1 VLAAGPG
8 ELRHLQGRLTGP
20 EMASAPAAAAKGA
33 TRRRLGWAPYALL
46 APSLV
51 YLAVFFALPMVNAF
65 GLAFQGEAGGYSLEP
80 VRRMLGDERFGEA
93 LTTTLLLVVIIV
105 PIQFAV
111 AMSMALV
118 VNARLK
124 GTDLWLYIF
133 ALPLG
138 ISELAAGIV
147 WFSIFTEQGWL
158 NSFLTQLGVLDRPFI
173 FLNYQRPILLVLT
186 IVVAEAWRATSII
199 MVILVAG
206 LQGIP
211 RDYLEAADVFGATPW
226 QRVRHVILP
235 LLRPSIRV
243 ALILR
248 TILAFQVFATV
259 IALAGSATNVLAG
272 EAYRW
277 YQNLRDA
284 RVAAAYAT
292 LILILSVA
300 STVLFLLLLPT
311 EEDRSA

>member
-1 VLAAGPG
+1 VATTTTTAA
-8 ELRHLQGRLTGP
+8 
-20 EMASAPAAAAKGA
+20 SVA

-65 GLAFQGEAGGYSLEP
+65 GLAFQGDEGGYSLEP
-80 VRRMLGDERFGEA
+80 IRRMLGDERFAKA
-93 LTTTLLLVVIIV
+93 LTTTLLLVLIIV
-105 PIQFAV
+105 PIQFVV
-111 AMSMALV
+111 AMGMALV

-124 GTDLWLYIF
+124 GTDLWLYVF

-138 ISELAAGIV
+138 VSELAAGIV

-158 NSFLTQLGVLDRPFI
+158 NSLLTQVGILDRPFI
-173 FLNYQRPILLVLT
+173 FLDYQRPALLILT
-186 IVVAEAWRATSII
+186 IVVAEAWRATSIVMI
-199 MVILVAG
+199 ILVAG

-211 RDYLEAADVFGATPW
+211 RDYLEAADVFGATAW

-235 LLRPSIRV
+235 LLKPSIRV

-284 RVAAAYAT
+284 RVAAAYAS
-292 LILILSVA
+292 LILILSVV
-300 STVLFLLLLPT
+300 STILFLLLLPT
-311 EEDRSA
+311 EEDRPT

>member
-1 VLAAGPG
+1 
-8 ELRHLQGRLTGP
+8 
-20 EMASAPAAAAKGA
+20 
-33 TRRRLGWAPYALL
+33 
-46 APSLV
+46 
-51 YLAVFFALPMVNAF
+51 VFFALPMVNAF
-65 GLAFQGEAGGYSLEP
+65 GLAFQGDAGGYSLEP
-80 VRRMLGDERFGEA
+80 VRRMLGDERFGDA

-111 AMSMALV
+111 AMGMALV

-158 NSFLTQLGVLDRPFI
+158 NSLLTQFGVLDRPFI
-173 FLNYQRPILLVLT
+173 FLNYQRPVLLILT

-211 RDYLEAADVFGATPW
+211 RDYLEAADVFGATAW

-235 LLRPSIRV
+235 LLKPSIRV

-277 YQNLRDA
+277 YSNLRDA

-292 LILILSVA
+292 LILVLSVV

-311 EEDRSA
+311 EEDRPA

>member
-1 VLAAGPG
+1 VATTTAA
-8 ELRHLQGRLTGP
+8 
-20 EMASAPAAAAKGA
+20 SVAP
-33 TRRRLGWAPYALL
+33 RRRLGWAPYALL

-65 GLAFQGEAGGYSLEP
+65 GLAFQGDEGGYSLEP
-80 VRRMLGDERFGEA
+80 IRRMLGDERFAKA

-105 PIQFAV
+105 PIQFVV
-111 AMSMALV
+111 AMGMALV

-124 GTDLWLYIF
+124 GTDLWLYVF

-138 ISELAAGIV
+138 VSELAAGIV

-158 NSFLTQLGVLDRPFI
+158 NSLLTQVGILDRPFI
-173 FLNYQRPILLVLT
+173 FLDYQRPTLLLLT
-186 IVVAEAWRATSII
+186 IVVAEAWRATSIVMI
-199 MVILVAG
+199 ILVAG

-211 RDYLEAADVFGATPW
+211 RDYLEAADVFGATAW

-235 LLRPSIRV
+235 LLKPSIRV

-284 RVAAAYAT
+284 RVAAAYAS
-292 LILILSVA
+292 LILILSVV
-300 STVLFLLLLPT
+300 STILFLLLLPT
-311 EEDRSA
+311 EEDRPA

>member
-1 VLAAGPG
+1 VATTTTGTAAGV
-8 ELRHLQGRLTGP
+8 
-20 EMASAPAAAAKGA
+20 S

-51 YLAVFFALPMVNAF
+51 YLVVFFAMPMVNAF
-65 GLAFQGEAGGYSLEP
+65 GLAFQGDEGGYSLEP
-80 VRRMLGDERFGEA
+80 IRRMLGDERFAKA

-105 PIQFAV
+105 PIQFVV
-111 AMSMALV
+111 AMGMALV

-138 ISELAAGIV
+138 VSELAAGIV

-158 NSFLTQLGVLDRPFI
+158 NSLLTQVGILDRPFI
-173 FLNYQRPILLVLT
+173 FLDYQRPTLLILT
-186 IVVAEAWRATSII
+186 IVVAEAWRATSIVMI
-199 MVILVAG
+199 ILVAG

-211 RDYLEAADVFGATPW
+211 RDYLEAADVFGATAW

-235 LLRPSIRV
+235 LLKPSIRV

-292 LILILSVA
+292 LILILSVV

-311 EEDRSA
+311 EEDRPA

>member
-1 VLAAGPG
+1 MATNTATAA
-8 ELRHLQGRLTGP
+8 RV
-20 EMASAPAAAAKGA
+20 A
-33 TRRRLGWAPYALL
+33 TRRHLGWAPYALL

-51 YLAVFFALPMVNAF
+51 YLAVFFAMPMVNAF
-65 GLAFQGEAGGYSLEP
+65 GLAFQGDAGGYSLEP
-80 VRRMLGDERFGEA
+80 IRRMLGDERFGDA
-93 LTTTLLLVVIIV
+93 LRTTLLLVVIIV

-173 FLNYQRPILLVLT
+173 FLDYQRPVLLILT

-211 RDYLEAADVFGATPW
+211 RDYLEAADVFGATAW

-235 LLRPSIRV
+235 LLKPSIRV

-292 LILILSVA
+292 LILILSVV
-300 STVLFLLLLPT
+300 STALFLLLLPT
-311 EEDRSA
+311 EEDRPA

>member
-1 VLAAGPG
+1 
-8 ELRHLQGRLTGP
+8 
-20 EMASAPAAAAKGA
+20 MASATAAEGKGGN
-33 TRRRLGWAPYALL
+33 RRHLGWAPYALL

-51 YLAVFFALPMVNAF
+51 YLAVFFAVPMINAF
-65 GLAFQGEAGGYSLEP
+65 GLAFQGDAGGYSLEP
-80 VRRMLGDERFGEA
+80 VRRMLSDERFGDA

-105 PIQFAV
+105 PIQFVV
-111 AMSMALV
+111 AMGMALV

-158 NSFLTQLGVLDRPFI
+158 NSLLTQLGVLDRPFI
-173 FLNYQRPILLVLT
+173 FLDYQRPTLLVLT

-211 RDYLEAADVFGATPW
+211 RDYLEAADVFGATAW

-235 LLRPSIRV
+235 LLKPSLRV

-277 YQNLRDA
+277 YSNLRDA

-292 LILILSVA
+292 LILILSVV

-311 EEDRSA
+311 EEDRPA

>member
-1 VLAAGPG
+1 
-8 ELRHLQGRLTGP
+8 
-20 EMASAPAAAAKGA
+20 MASAPAVAAKGD

-80 VRRMLGDERFGEA
+80 VRRMLGDGRFGDA
-93 LTTTLLLVVIIV
+93 LRTTLLLVVIIV

-118 VNARLK
+118 VNARLR

-173 FLNYQRPILLVLT
+173 FLDYQRPVLLILT

>member
-1 VLAAGPG
+1 VATTTAA
-8 ELRHLQGRLTGP
+8 RV
-20 EMASAPAAAAKGA
+20 A

-65 GLAFQGEAGGYSLEP
+65 GLAFQGDEGGYSLEP
-80 VRRMLGDERFGEA
+80 IRRMLGDERFAKA

-105 PIQFAV
+105 PIQFVV
-111 AMSMALV
+111 AMGMALV

-124 GTDLWLYIF
+124 GTDLWLYVF

-138 ISELAAGIV
+138 VSELAAGIV

-158 NSFLTQLGVLDRPFI
+158 NSLLTQVGILDRPFI
-173 FLNYQRPILLVLT
+173 FLDYQRPTLLILT
-186 IVVAEAWRATSII
+186 IVVAEAWRATSIVMI
-199 MVILVAG
+199 ILVAG

-211 RDYLEAADVFGATPW
+211 RDYLEAADVFGATAW

-235 LLRPSIRV
+235 LLKPSIRV

-248 TILAFQVFATV
+248 TILAFQVFATG

-284 RVAAAYAT
+284 RVAAAYAS
-292 LILILSVA
+292 LILILSVL
-300 STVLFLLLLPT
+300 STILFLLLLPT
-311 EEDRSA
+311 EEDRPT

>member
-1 VLAAGPG
+1 MATTTAA
-8 ELRHLQGRLTGP
+8 
-20 EMASAPAAAAKGA
+20 SVAP
-33 TRRRLGWAPYALL
+33 RRRLGWAPYALL

-65 GLAFQGEAGGYSLEP
+65 GLAFQGDEGGYSLEP
-80 VRRMLGDERFGEA
+80 IRRMLGDERFAKA

-105 PIQFAV
+105 PIQFVV
-111 AMSMALV
+111 AMGMALV
-118 VNARLK
+118 VNARLR
-124 GTDLWLYIF
+124 GTDLWLYVF

-138 ISELAAGIV
+138 VSELAAGIV

-158 NSFLTQLGVLDRPFI
+158 NSLLTQVGILERPFI
-173 FLNYQRPILLVLT
+173 FLDYQRPTLLILT
-186 IVVAEAWRATSII
+186 IVVAEAWRATSIVMI
-199 MVILVAG
+199 ILVAG

-211 RDYLEAADVFGATPW
+211 RDYLEAADVFGATAW

-235 LLRPSIRV
+235 LLKPSIRV

-284 RVAAAYAT
+284 RVAAAYAS
-292 LILILSVA
+292 LILILSVV
-300 STVLFLLLLPT
+300 STILFLLLLPT
-311 EEDRSA
+311 EEDRPT

>member
-1 VLAAGPG
+1 
-8 ELRHLQGRLTGP
+8 
-20 EMASAPAAAAKGA
+20 MAAAANGEA
-33 TRRRLGWAPYALL
+33 RRRLGWAPYALL

-80 VRRMLGDERFGEA
+80 VRRMLGDERFGDA

-173 FLNYQRPILLVLT
+173 FLDYQRPILLVLT

-300 STVLFLLLLPT
+300 STILFLLLLPT

>member
-1 VLAAGPG
+1 
-8 ELRHLQGRLTGP
+8 
-20 EMASAPAAAAKGA
+20 MASATAAEARGG

-80 VRRMLGDERFGEA
+80 VRRMLSDERFGDA

-105 PIQFAV
+105 PIQFVV
-111 AMSMALV
+111 AMGMALV

-147 WFSIFTEQGWL
+147 WFSVFTEQGWL
-158 NSFLTQLGVLDRPFI
+158 NSLLTQLGVLDRPFI
-173 FLNYQRPILLVLT
+173 FLDYQRPTLLVLT

-211 RDYLEAADVFGATPW
+211 RDYLEAADVFGATAW

-235 LLRPSIRV
+235 LLKPSLRV

-277 YQNLRDA
+277 YSNLRDA

-292 LILILSVA
+292 LILILSVV

-311 EEDRSA
+311 EEDRPA

>member
-1 VLAAGPG
+1 MATTTAA
-8 ELRHLQGRLTGP
+8 
-20 EMASAPAAAAKGA
+20 SVA

-65 GLAFQGEAGGYSLEP
+65 GLAFQGDEGGYSLEP
-80 VRRMLGDERFGEA
+80 IRRMLGDERFAKA

-105 PIQFAV
+105 PIQFVV
-111 AMSMALV
+111 AMGMALV

-124 GTDLWLYIF
+124 GTDLWLYVF

-138 ISELAAGIV
+138 VSELAAGIV

-158 NSFLTQLGVLDRPFI
+158 NSLLTQVGILDRPFI
-173 FLNYQRPILLVLT
+173 FLDYQRPTLLILT
-186 IVVAEAWRATSII
+186 IVVAEAWRATSIVMI
-199 MVILVAG
+199 ILVAG

-211 RDYLEAADVFGATPW
+211 RDYLEAADVFGATAW

-235 LLRPSIRV
+235 LLKPSIRV

-284 RVAAAYAT
+284 RVAAAYAS
-292 LILILSVA
+292 LILILSVV
-300 STVLFLLLLPT
+300 STILFLLLLPT
-311 EEDRSA
+311 EEDRPT

>member
-1 VLAAGPG
+1 MASPTAAAGRG
-8 ELRHLQGRLTGP
+8 D
-20 EMASAPAAAAKGA
+20 
-33 TRRRLGWAPYALL
+33 TRRHLGWAPYALL

-80 VRRMLGDERFGEA
+80 VRRMLGDGRFGDA
-93 LTTTLLLVVIIV
+93 LRTTLLLVVIIV

-173 FLNYQRPILLVLT
+173 FLNYQRPILLLLT

>member
-1 VLAAGPG
+1 MATTTAA
-8 ELRHLQGRLTGP
+8 
-20 EMASAPAAAAKGA
+20 SVAP
-33 TRRRLGWAPYALL
+33 RRRLGWAPYALL

-65 GLAFQGEAGGYSLEP
+65 GLAFQGDEGGYSLEP
-80 VRRMLGDERFGEA
+80 IRRMLGDERFAKA

-105 PIQFAV
+105 PIQFVV
-111 AMSMALV
+111 AMGMALV

-124 GTDLWLYIF
+124 GTDLWLYVF

-138 ISELAAGIV
+138 VSELAAGIV

-158 NSFLTQLGVLDRPFI
+158 NSLLTQVGILDRPFI
-173 FLNYQRPILLVLT
+173 FLDYQRPTLLLLT
-186 IVVAEAWRATSII
+186 IVVAEAWRATSIVMI
-199 MVILVAG
+199 ILVAG

-211 RDYLEAADVFGATPW
+211 RDYLEAADVFGATAW

-235 LLRPSIRV
+235 LLKPSIRV

-284 RVAAAYAT
+284 RVAAAYAS
-292 LILILSVA
+292 LILILSVV
-300 STVLFLLLLPT
+300 STILFLLLLPT
-311 EEDRSA
+311 EEDRPA

>member
-1 VLAAGPG
+1 
-8 ELRHLQGRLTGP
+8 
-20 EMASAPAAAAKGA
+20 MASATAAAANGDN
-33 TRRRLGWAPYALL
+33 RRRLGWAPYALL

-65 GLAFQGEAGGYSLEP
+65 GLAFQGDAGGYSLEP
-80 VRRMLGDERFGEA
+80 VRRMLGDERFGDA

>member
-1 VLAAGPG
+1 VATETA
-8 ELRHLQGRLTGP
+8 T
-20 EMASAPAAAAKGA
+20 AAKGA
-33 TRRRLGWAPYALL
+33 AGRRHLGWAPYALL
-46 APSLV
+46 APSLI

-65 GLAFQGEAGGYSLEP
+65 GLAVQGDAGGYSLEP
-80 VRRMLGDERFGEA
+80 IRRMLGDERFTQA
-93 LTTTLLLVVIIV
+93 LTTTLLLVVIVV
-105 PIQFAV
+105 PIQFVV
-111 AMSMALV
+111 AMAMALV

-138 ISELAAGIV
+138 VSELAAGIV

-158 NSFLTQLGVLDRPFI
+158 NSLLTQVGVLDRPFI
-173 FLNYQRPILLVLT
+173 FLDYQHPTLLILT

-199 MVILVAG
+199 MIILVAG

-211 RDYLEAADVFGATPW
+211 RDYLEAADVFGATAW

-235 LLRPSIRV
+235 LLKPSIRV

-248 TILAFQVFATV
+248 TILAFQAFATV
-259 IALAGSATNVLAG
+259 IALAGSATTVLAN

-277 YQNLRDA
+277 YWNIRDP
-284 RVAAAYAT
+284 RVAAAYAS
-292 LILILSVA
+292 LILLLSVV
-300 STVLFLLLLPT
+300 STVLFLVLLPT
-311 EEDRSA
+311 EEERLT

>member
-1 VLAAGPG
+1 VATNTATAA
-8 ELRHLQGRLTGP
+8 RV
-20 EMASAPAAAAKGA
+20 A
-33 TRRRLGWAPYALL
+33 TRRHLGWAPYALL

-51 YLAVFFALPMVNAF
+51 YLAVFFAMPMVNAF
-65 GLAFQGEAGGYSLEP
+65 GLAFQGDEGGYSLEP
-80 VRRMLGDERFGEA
+80 IRRMLGDERFAKA

-105 PIQFAV
+105 PIQFVV
-111 AMSMALV
+111 AMGMALV

-124 GTDLWLYIF
+124 GTDLWLYVF

-138 ISELAAGIV
+138 VSELAAGIV

-158 NSFLTQLGVLDRPFI
+158 NSLLTQVGILDRPFI
-173 FLNYQRPILLVLT
+173 FLDYQRPTLLILT
-186 IVVAEAWRATSII
+186 IVVAEAWRATSIVMI
-199 MVILVAG
+199 ILVAG

-211 RDYLEAADVFGATPW
+211 RDYLEAADVFGATAW

-235 LLRPSIRV
+235 LLKPSIRV

-284 RVAAAYAT
+284 RVAAAYAS
-292 LILILSVA
+292 LILILSVL
-300 STVLFLLLLPT
+300 STILFLLLLPT
-311 EEDRSA
+311 EEDRPT

>member
-1 VLAAGPG
+1 
-8 ELRHLQGRLTGP
+8 
-20 EMASAPAAAAKGA
+20 MASATAAAANGD

-65 GLAFQGEAGGYSLEP
+65 GLAFQGDAGGYSLEP
-80 VRRMLGDERFGEA
+80 VRRMLGDGRFGDA
-93 LTTTLLLVVIIV
+93 LRTTLLLVVIIV
-105 PIQFAV
+105 PIQFVV

-158 NSFLTQLGVLDRPFI
+158 NSLLIRLGLIDQPFI
-173 FLNYQRPILLVLT
+173 FLNYQRPVLLILT

-292 LILILSVA
+292 LILILSVV
-300 STVLFLLLLPT
+300 STVLYLLLLPT

>member
-1 VLAAGPG
+1 MVSPTTAAGSG
-8 ELRHLQGRLTGP
+8 DTRHLGC
-20 EMASAPAAAAKGA
+20 APFV
-33 TRRRLGWAPYALL
+33 LL

-65 GLAFQGEAGGYSLEP
+65 GLAFQGDEGGYSLEP
-80 VRRMLGDERFGEA
+80 IRRMLGDERFAKA

-105 PIQFAV
+105 PIQFVV
-111 AMSMALV
+111 AMGMALV

-124 GTDLWLYIF
+124 GTDLWLYVF

-138 ISELAAGIV
+138 VSELAAGIV

-158 NSFLTQLGVLDRPFI
+158 NSLLTQVGILDRPFI
-173 FLNYQRPILLVLT
+173 FLDYQRPTLLILT
-186 IVVAEAWRATSII
+186 IVVAAWRATSIVMI
-199 MVILVAG
+199 ILVAG

-211 RDYLEAADVFGATPW
+211 RDYLEAADVFGATAW

-235 LLRPSIRV
+235 LLKPSIRV

-277 YQNLRDA
+277 YQNL
-284 RVAAAYAT
+284 
-292 LILILSVA
+292 
-300 STVLFLLLLPT
+300 
-311 EEDRSA
+311 

>member
-1 VLAAGPG
+1 
-8 ELRHLQGRLTGP
+8 
-20 EMASAPAAAAKGA
+20 MASATAAAANGD

-51 YLAVFFALPMVNAF
+51 YLAVFFALPMINAF
-65 GLAFQGEAGGYSLEP
+65 GLAFQGDAGGYSLEP
-80 VRRMLGDERFGEA
+80 VRRMLGDGRFADA
-93 LTTTLLLVVIIV
+93 LRTTLLLVVVIV
-105 PIQFAV
+105 PIQFVV

-158 NSFLTQLGVLDRPFI
+158 NSLLIRLDLVDRPFI
-173 FLNYQRPILLVLT
+173 FLNYQRPVLLILT

-277 YQNLRDA
+277 YQNLRDP

-292 LILILSVA
+292 LILVLSVV

>member
-1 VLAAGPG
+1 VATTTAT
-8 ELRHLQGRLTGP
+8 EART
-20 EMASAPAAAAKGA
+20 AP
-33 TRRRLGWAPYALL
+33 RRRLGWAPYALL

-51 YLAVFFALPMVNAF
+51 YLAVFFAMPMVNAF
-65 GLAFQGEAGGYSLEP
+65 GLAFQGDAGGYSLEP
-80 VRRMLGDERFGEA
+80 IRRMLADERFTQA
-93 LTTTLLLVVIIV
+93 LTTTLLLVVVVV
-105 PIQFAV
+105 PIQFVV
-111 AMSMALV
+111 AMGMALV

-124 GTDLWLYIF
+124 GTDLWLYVF

-138 ISELAAGIV
+138 VSELAAGIV

-158 NSFLTQLGVLDRPFI
+158 NSLLTQVGVLDRPFI
-173 FLNYQRPILLVLT
+173 FLDYQRPTLLILT

-199 MVILVAG
+199 MIILVAG

-211 RDYLEAADVFGATPW
+211 RDYLEAADVFGATAW

-235 LLRPSIRV
+235 LLKPSIRV

-284 RVAAAYAT
+284 RVAAAYAS
-292 LILILSVA
+292 LILILSVV
-300 STVLFLLLLPT
+300 STILFLLLLPT
-311 EEDRSA
+311 EEDRPT

>member
-1 VLAAGPG
+1 VATGTTGTAA
-8 ELRHLQGRLTGP
+8 EV
-20 EMASAPAAAAKGA
+20 AA
-33 TRRRLGWAPYALL
+33 RRRLGWAPYALL

-51 YLAVFFALPMVNAF
+51 YLVVFFAMPMVNAF
-65 GLAFQGEAGGYSLEP
+65 GLAFQGDEGGYSLEP
-80 VRRMLGDERFGEA
+80 IRRMLGDERFAKA

-105 PIQFAV
+105 PIQFVV
-111 AMSMALV
+111 AMGMALV

-138 ISELAAGIV
+138 VSELAAGIV

-158 NSFLTQLGVLDRPFI
+158 NSLLTQVGILDRPFI
-173 FLNYQRPILLVLT
+173 FLDYQRPTLLILT
-186 IVVAEAWRATSII
+186 IVVAEAWRATSIVMI
-199 MVILVAG
+199 ILVAG

-211 RDYLEAADVFGATPW
+211 RDYLEAADVFGATAW

-235 LLRPSIRV
+235 LLKPSIRV

-284 RVAAAYAT
+284 RVAAAYAS
-292 LILILSVA
+292 LILILSVV

-311 EEDRSA
+311 AEDRPT

>member
-1 VLAAGPG
+1 MV
-8 ELRHLQGRLTGP
+8 
-20 EMASAPAAAAKGA
+20 SPAAAAGRGD
-33 TRRRLGWAPYALL
+33 TRRHLGWAPYALL

-65 GLAFQGEAGGYSLEP
+65 GLAFQGDAGGYSLEP
-80 VRRMLGDERFGEA
+80 IRRMVGDERFGDA

-124 GTDLWLYIF
+124 GTDLWLYVF

-158 NSFLTQLGVLDRPFI
+158 NSLLTQLGILDRPFI
-173 FLNYQRPILLVLT
+173 FLDYQRPILLILT

-211 RDYLEAADVFGATPW
+211 RDYLEAADVFGATAW

-235 LLRPSIRV
+235 LLKPSIRV

-292 LILILSVA
+292 LILILSVV

-311 EEDRSA
+311 EEDRPA

>member
-1 VLAAGPG
+1 VATNTATAA
-8 ELRHLQGRLTGP
+8 RV
-20 EMASAPAAAAKGA
+20 A
-33 TRRRLGWAPYALL
+33 TRRHLGWAPYALL

-51 YLAVFFALPMVNAF
+51 YLAVFFAMPMVNAF
-65 GLAFQGEAGGYSLEP
+65 GLAFQGDEGGYSLEP
-80 VRRMLGDERFGEA
+80 IRRMLGDERFAKA

-105 PIQFAV
+105 PIQFVV
-111 AMSMALV
+111 AMGMALV

-124 GTDLWLYIF
+124 GTDLWLYVF

-138 ISELAAGIV
+138 VSELAAGIV

-158 NSFLTQLGVLDRPFI
+158 NSLLTQVGILDRPFI
-173 FLNYQRPILLVLT
+173 FLDYQRPSLLILT
-186 IVVAEAWRATSII
+186 IVVAEAWRATSIVMI
-199 MVILVAG
+199 ILVAG

-211 RDYLEAADVFGATPW
+211 RDYLEAADVFGATAW

-235 LLRPSIRV
+235 LLKPSIRV

-284 RVAAAYAT
+284 RVAAAYAS
-292 LILILSVA
+292 LILILSVV
-300 STVLFLLLLPT
+300 STILFLLLLPT
-311 EEDRSA
+311 EEDRPA